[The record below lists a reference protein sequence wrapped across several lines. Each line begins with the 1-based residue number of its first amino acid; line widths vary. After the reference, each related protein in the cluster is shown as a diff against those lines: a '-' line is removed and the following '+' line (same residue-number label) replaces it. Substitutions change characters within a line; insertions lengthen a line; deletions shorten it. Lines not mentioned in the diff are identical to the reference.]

1 MSRLKVFVVG
11 VGRSG
16 TSLIQSMLAA
26 HSRLAFPPETSFI
39 RRYIADKRLESIWNK
54 GGRKALDKTISE
66 DPKLQRLS
74 VDFAP
79 LVEVF
84 GNYQPGRRDM
94 MFYEAI
100 LDATAEEQNK
110 LWAGDKDPKSI
121 ELLPVIH
128 NYWPQ
133 THIVHI
139 IRDPRDVLVSKNKAK
154 WAASRQNWQHI
165 FANRIQLKLGRHE
178 GRKFFGELYHEI
190 RYSDLLQNP
199 EETLHRLCDKLDI
212 EYEPAML
219 DFSETAKQLV
229 SKEEESWKKE
239 TMGPLLKSNPGK
251 WKSELKSAETALT
264 ELVCREGIEHSGS
277 NISGAIN
284 KLSII
289 SKVRVYLTGGLI
301 MASTL
306 LYRVYRNFKLSM

>member
-1 MSRLKVFVVG
+1 MFVVG

-26 HSRLAFPPETSFI
+26 HSQLAFPPETSFI
-39 RRYIADKRLESIWNK
+39 RRYIAEKQLEFTWNK
-54 GGRKALDKTISE
+54 RGDEALRETISE
-66 DPKLQRLS
+66 DPKLQRLTI
-74 VDFAP
+74 DFTS
-79 LVEVF
+79 LIEEF
-84 GNYQPGRRDM
+84 RDYQPSHRDV

-100 LDATAEEQNK
+100 LKATTEEQQK

-121 ELLPVIH
+121 ELLPLIH

-139 IRDPRDVLVSKNKAK
+139 IRDPRDVLVSKKKAK
-154 WAASRQNWQHI
+154 WAASRHTWQHI
-165 FANRIQLKLGRHE
+165 FANRVQLKLGRQE
-178 GRKFFGELYHEI
+178 GRKLFGELYHEI

-229 SKEEESWKKE
+229 SKEEASWKKE

-251 WKSELKSAETALT
+251 WKTGLKSAEIALT
-264 ELVCREGIEHSGS
+264 ELTCREGIEHSGNNS
-277 NISGAIN
+277 SGAAK
-284 KLSII
+284 KLPFI
-289 SKVRVYLTGGLI
+289 SKIRVYVTGGLI
-301 MASTL
+301 VASTL